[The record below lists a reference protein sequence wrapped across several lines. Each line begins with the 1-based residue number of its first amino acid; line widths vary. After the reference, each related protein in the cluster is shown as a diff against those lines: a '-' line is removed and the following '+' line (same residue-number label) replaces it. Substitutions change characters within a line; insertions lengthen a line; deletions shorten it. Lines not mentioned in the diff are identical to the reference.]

1 MISIVASSGVEKSIK
16 FTKFDKSEVMST
28 AEMKLDVI
36 TKISKLKN
44 TKLIEEIKNLLDF
57 ELDKG
62 IFKLNDVQKNR
73 IIEAQS
79 DKILT
84 EEQANKGIEQ
94 WLQEK

>member
-1 MISIVASSGVEKSIK
+1 
-16 FTKFDKSEVMST
+16 MST